1 MESLFHIKCH
11 KILDFQK
18 TKKPV
23 VIVLCILIVLIL
35 LFDGT
40 PLKESYELSRP
51 MEVHE
56 CLLFADDHREA
67 ISTYKDFDNVM
78 KNGWYLNDG
87 RGTVQGF
94 ICSE

>member
-1 MESLFHIKCH
+1 MAKSLI
-11 KILDFQK
+11 IL
-18 TKKPV
+18 V
-23 VIVLCILIVLIL
+23 L

-40 PLKESYELSRP
+40 LIQERYELTRP

-67 ISTYKDFDNVM
+67 ISTYKEFENPS

-87 RGTVQGF
+87 RGTIQGH
-94 ICSE
+94 ICE